1 MSALCPTPQKH
12 CQGSIS
18 QASKGLREGKKIHGT
33 HEQAFQCY
41 ATYLMNTLGH
51 KRIGSREFQGPD
63 GIEVLTKKSR
73 FGMHLRLGKGKRSM
87 PRSGSGGIIS
97 S

>member
-12 CQGSIS
+12 CQGSMS
-18 QASKGLREGKKIHGT
+18 QKSKGLADVKIHGS
-33 HEQAFQCY
+33 HEQAFACY
-41 ATYLMNTLGH
+41 ANYLMTVLGH
-51 KRIGSREFQGPD
+51 ERIGSREFQGPD

>member
-1 MSALCPTPQKH
+1 MSALCPTPKKF
-12 CQGSIS
+12 CQGSVS
-18 QASKGLREGKKIHGT
+18 QTSKALAGEKVHGT

-41 ATYLMNTLGH
+41 ANYLMNILGY

-73 FGMHLRLGKGKRSM
+73 FGMRLRLGKGRRSM
-87 PRSGSGGIIS
+87 PRGIGGGVISG
-97 S
+97 